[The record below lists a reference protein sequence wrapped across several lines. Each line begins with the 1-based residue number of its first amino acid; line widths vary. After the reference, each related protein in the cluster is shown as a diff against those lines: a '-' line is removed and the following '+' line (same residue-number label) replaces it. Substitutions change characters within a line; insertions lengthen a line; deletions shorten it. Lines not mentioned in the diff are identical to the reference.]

1 MTLQF
6 YTWSTPNGRKV
17 SIMMEELALNYDAHP
32 INILQHEQ
40 FTPAFQKLNINGK
53 IPVLVDPDGPG
64 GRPLTLAESGAI
76 LVYLGEKY
84 PSRLWP
90 SDVGERAMVL
100 QWLMFQMGG
109 IGPMFGQ
116 LHHFRRYA
124 TEEIYALE
132 RYSKEVRRLYG
143 VLNRRLAENQF
154 VAGDCYTIA
163 DIATYPWIARFEL
176 HGLTWDEAPNVKR
189 WFDAV
194 GARAAVVR
202 GMAVPA
208 AV

>member
-1 MTLQF
+1 
-6 YTWSTPNGRKV
+6 
-17 SIMMEELALNYDAHP
+17 
-32 INILQHEQ
+32 
-40 FTPAFQKLNINGK
+40 
-53 IPVLVDPDGPG
+53 
-64 GRPLTLAESGAI
+64 
-76 LVYLGEKY
+76 
-84 PSRLWP
+84 
-90 SDVGERAMVL
+90 MVL

-124 TEEIYALE
+124 LGELYALE
-132 RYSKEVRRLYG
+132 RYAKEVRRLYG
-143 VLNRRLAENQF
+143 VLNRRLTESQF
-154 VAGDCYTIA
+154 MAGDGYTIA

-194 GARAAVVR
+194 GDRAAVVR

-208 AV
+208 A

>member
-1 MTLQF
+1 MTLQL

-17 SIMMEELALNYDAHP
+17 SIMMEELALTYDVHP
-32 INILQHEQ
+32 VNILKNEQ
-40 FTPAFQKLNINGK
+40 FTPAYQKLNINGK
-53 IPVLVDPDGPG
+53 IPVLVDPQGPS
-64 GRPLTLAESGAI
+64 GRPVTLAESGAI

-84 PSRLWP
+84 QSPLWP
-90 SDVGERAMVL
+90 ADAEKRAIAL

-124 TEEIYALE
+124 SEEIYALE
-132 RYSKEVRRLYG
+132 RYAKEVRRLYG
-143 VLNRRLAENQF
+143 VLNRRLTDTQF
-154 VAGDCYTIA
+154 MAGDSYSIA

-176 HGLTWDEAPNVKR
+176 HGLSWDEAPQVKR

-194 GARAAVVR
+194 GARAAVMR

-208 AV
+208 A